1 VTYVDMMMMLILHRK
16 IREFYQVMT
25 TRAMIGVGL
34 ITHDRIHNSSPSRN
48 SFFSSYN
55 SAELLYDAIKSGNTR
70 GAPRRIMHL
79 QGCVRLGKQDRTEA
93 REEHAR

>member
-1 VTYVDMMMMLILHRK
+1 MSQKFTENQPPFYGLFTENQFIGGHVTYVDMMLILHRK

-55 SAELLYDAIKSGNTR
+55 SAELLYDAIVT
-70 GAPRRIMHL
+70 
-79 QGCVRLGKQDRTEA
+79 
-93 REEHAR
+93 